1 MNYDFN
7 ELAIINKYTK
17 RPKNQEPKLLKSKK
31 LGLGGNANGQFK
43 SRYKTWNV
51 SAQASS
57 VSGIKN
63 RGRSAKFIDYIA
75 RKEECLALYGD
86 ENAKERFKELD
97 DKLLSKR
104 KNLTVQKR
112 FVIPLPKEFLN
123 NPEKLTEKFGKQL
136 FDKYFSNCYA
146 FSMALH
152 SGGKDMKNP
161 HFHIVYSV
169 VDNSMKNIRE
179 LNNKNFP
186 AEIRKNIAQ
195 FIESELQI
203 KCGLKQGKAIKHYPK
218 WVAAAYERA
227 QKDQTGR
234 LLKEY
239 SERYAVFAE
248 YTHERERKKLEREIA
263 SEKRDINI
271 LENLRN
277 IISQQ
282 PNNKVNRPNKIV
294 NDIKNIIKR

>member
-7 ELAIINKYTK
+7 ELGKIDKYVK

-31 LGLGGNANGQFK
+31 LELGNTQLK
-43 SRYKTWNV
+43 SKYKTWNV

-63 RGRSAKFIDYIA
+63 RGRSAKFVDYIA
-75 RKEECLALYGD
+75 RKEECLALYSD
-86 ENAKERFKELD
+86 ENAKEKFKELD

-152 SGGKDMKNP
+152 AGGKDFKNP
-161 HFHIVYSV
+161 HFHVAYSV
-169 VDNSMKNIRE
+169 VDNSLKNIRE

-186 AEIRKNIAQ
+186 DEIRKNIAQ

-203 KCGLKQGKAIKHYPK
+203 KCVLKQGKAIKHYPK

-227 QKDQTGR
+227 QKDQTGK

-248 YTHERERKKLEREIA
+248 YASERERKRLEREIA

-271 LENLRN
+271 LENLQN
-277 IISQQ
+277 SLHTSQR
-282 PNNKVNRPNKIV
+282 PKMNKVI